1 MIQRVAKI
9 KLNVHGGIRHLEI
22 TAQGCAAGIVVH
34 GGIRHLEIHV
44 IYSYEPFRNVTVLIG
59 ICSVCSL
66 RNLF

>member
-1 MIQRVAKI
+1 
-9 KLNVHGGIRHLEI
+9 
-22 TAQGCAAGIVVH
+22 
-34 GGIRHLEIHV
+34 V